1 MIQIAT
7 AGAVVDHEALFRIVA
22 GNTNRAAV
30 AVNAFTTC
38 ALSFDL
44 DLPVQSNVIAEVRV

>member
-7 AGAVVDHEALFRIVA
+7 AGVVVTRTALFRVVA
-22 GNTNRAAV
+22 GNTSRAAV

-44 DLPVQSNVIAEVRV
+44 DLRLQSNVIAEVRV